1 MSRLAVSNF
10 FQDRVKEQFIPGAGK
25 FRSAAVAFQKCS
37 SLEDVLQAYFQDT
50 SAYDGSPIDE
60 EDSKKAI
67 KYVISKK
74 FRKSVRQGIKGT
86 FILGAA
92 IGGAAA
98 GATAGSIIPGAGTIA
113 GGAGGAVGLGTL
125 ASVSAAVVDRAARG
139 LKGVYKSC
147 KGTRGEHR
155 EQAARAL
162 DYCARMRDFFNLPY
176 GEAAGKALEIILG
189 DEYEAVMATSSDESI
204 KRIAM
209 RIKS

>member
-10 FQDRVKEQFIPGAGK
+10 FQDRVKEQFIPGFGK
-25 FRSAAVAFQKCS
+25 FRSAGVALQKCG

-50 SAYDGSPIDE
+50 TAYDGTRIDE

-98 GATAGSIIPGAGTIA
+98 GATVGSVIPGAGTVA
-113 GGAGGAVGLGTL
+113 GGVGGAVGLGSL

-139 LKGVYKSC
+139 IKGVYKAC

-176 GEAAGKALEIILG
+176 GEAAGEALKIILG
-189 DEYEAVMATSSDESI
+189 DEYQTVMAGDSDEAI